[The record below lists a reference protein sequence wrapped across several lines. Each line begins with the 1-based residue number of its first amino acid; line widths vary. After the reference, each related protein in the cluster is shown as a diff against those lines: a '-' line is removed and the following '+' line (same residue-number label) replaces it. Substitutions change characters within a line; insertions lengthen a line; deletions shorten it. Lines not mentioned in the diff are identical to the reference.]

1 MSQRKPSGDPDGP
14 PDRDANAALTRLP
27 HGGELPRIGEPRRR
41 ILAAMIATVGARGFR
56 ATTVAR
62 VADAAAVP
70 EAVFHEHFQDTAEC
84 FVGALDVVLTS
95 AELMVLRHFN
105 EQAPW
110 EQRVMGALGALL
122 QGMADHPDAAKAA
135 VVESFGAGEA
145 ARERYRA
152 TMRIFVPLIEEGRG
166 LARHPESLSD
176 QTSHAIV
183 GGIASIVHRRVLED
197 RTAELPSLLGE
208 LGFFALMPFLGH
220 SRAMKV
226 AGLSPS

>member
-1 MSQRKPSGDPDGP
+1 MP
-14 PDRDANAALTRLP
+14 P
-27 HGGELPRIGEPRRR
+27 IGEPRRR
-41 ILAAMIATVGARGFR
+41 ILSAMIATVGARGFR

-62 VADAAAVP
+62 VIAAAEVP
-70 EAVFHEHFQDTAEC
+70 EAVFHEHFQDTSDC
-84 FVGALDVVLTS
+84 FEEALDAILTG

-110 EQRVMGALGALL
+110 AQRVMGALGALL
-122 QGMADHPDAAKAA
+122 QAMADHPDAAKAA

-152 TMRIFVPLIEEGRG
+152 TMRVFVPLIEEGRE
-166 LARHPESLSD
+166 LSRHPESLSD

-183 GGIASIVHRRVLED
+183 GGIASIVHRRVLEG

-208 LGFFALMPFLGH
+208 LAFFALMPFLGH
-220 SRAMKV
+220 DQAMKI
-226 AGLSPS
+226 AGLSAS